1 MAFTAHA
8 LALTGALCSAAATIA
23 FRQGLRY
30 ANTYAGLWINLTVGS
45 VCVWV
50 ATLFTVPVS
59 AMHAKALPFF
69 IGSGLL
75 GTVAGRFFRFK
86 GIEKVGAPVGAAIN
100 NLSPFISTGLA
111 ILLLGEQVTLPIL
124 LGTCVIVLGTILLS
138 TSGRYVGFRPVHL
151 FYPFLSAFCFGAV
164 VIVRKLGLSHAP
176 PMFGYAINVT
186 TAFIAFTAYL
196 LASGQFGTV
205 ACDGK
210 SLRYFVVAG
219 LGENIG
225 VLFVLIALSLGQV
238 SVVTPLNGTAPL
250 FVLALAFVFLKDI
263 ERLTWRL
270 VLGTVLIVL
279 GVFLLTA
286 V

>member
-8 LALTGALCSAAATIA
+8 LALAGALCSAAATIA

-30 ANTYAGLWINLTVGS
+30 ANTSMGLWINLTVGV

-50 ATLFTVPVS
+50 AIWFTVPVS
-59 AMHAKALPFF
+59 AMHARALPFF

-86 GIEKVGAPVGAAIN
+86 GIEKVGAPVAAAIN
-100 NLSPFISTGLA
+100 NLNPFISTGLA

-151 FYPFLSAFCFGAV
+151 IYPFLSAFCFGAV
-164 VIVRKLGLSHAP
+164 VIIRKLGLSHAS

-186 TAFIAFTAYL
+186 TAFIAFTAYFV
-196 LASGQFGTV
+196 ASGQCSTV
-205 ACDGK
+205 AYDGK

-225 VLFVLIALSLGQV
+225 VLCVLIALSLGQV

-250 FVLALAFVFLKDI
+250 FVLVLAYIFLKDI
-263 ERLTWRL
+263 ERLTGRL

>member
-8 LALTGALCSAAATIA
+8 LALAGALCSAAATIA

-30 ANTYAGLWINLTVGS
+30 ASTNTGLWINLTVGV
-45 VCVWV
+45 VCVWI
-50 ATLFTVPVS
+50 AIWFTVPVS
-59 AMHAKALPFF
+59 AMHAEALPFF

-86 GIEKVGAPVGAAIN
+86 GIETVGAPVAAAIN
-100 NLSPFISTGLA
+100 NLNPFISTGLA
-111 ILLLGEQVTLPIL
+111 ILLLGEHVTLPIL

-151 FYPFLSAFCFGAV
+151 VYPFLSAFCFGSVA
-164 VIVRKLGLSHAP
+164 IIRKLGLSHAP

-196 LASGQFGTV
+196 IASGQLSTM
-205 ACDGK
+205 ACNGK
-210 SLRYFVVAG
+210 SLRHFVVAG

-225 VLFVLIALSLGQV
+225 VLCVLIALSLGQV

-250 FVLALAFVFLKDI
+250 FVLALAFIFLKDV
-263 ERLTWRL
+263 ERLTGRL